1 MERNINKPN
10 GLGTIL
16 ICRLRFLLDNN
27 AKKCLKIASNVSK
40 ICVGALTTKL
50 LGDSW
55 QLFLVLLLLL
65 FGIRSFLRGFVRW
78 LDYLFIL
85 WGAQHCRDLAGILG
99 WRRYR
104 TVLGR
109 SFKGMWPYL
118 LHEVLKGHPED
129 ALFRPMGHEFEP
141 QLRGPQ
147 GGRVRPVSS
156 PGKPAPWIT
165 KTDKSMKN

>member
-16 ICRLRFLLDNN
+16 ICRLRFLLDSN

-55 QLFLVLLLLL
+55 QLLLVLLVLL

-99 WRRYR
+99 WRR
-104 TVLGR
+104 
-109 SFKGMWPYL
+109 
-118 LHEVLKGHPED
+118 
-129 ALFRPMGHEFEP
+129 
-141 QLRGPQ
+141 
-147 GGRVRPVSS
+147 
-156 PGKPAPWIT
+156 
-165 KTDKSMKN
+165 